1 MGTED
6 GRQWLMNQGRAVFSQ
21 MISFLPDREFRRCV
35 ERYRGDIRLR
45 GFSCWDQYL
54 AMAFAQLTYR
64 ESLRDIEACLR
75 SMQGKLYHLGF
86 RGKVARSTLAD
97 ANESHDWRIF
107 ANFAQVLIGIA
118 RPLHARDP
126 IGVDLEQSLYALD
139 STTIDLCL
147 SLFPWAKFRR
157 RKAAVKMH
165 TLLDLHGNIPTFIR
179 VTSGDVHDV
188 NILDEI
194 MPEAGAFYV
203 MDRGYIDFQR
213 LFVFT
218 LSSAFFV
225 VRTKSN
231 VLLQR
236 RYSHPVDKS
245 TGVRSDQTVILT
257 SFESA
262 SVYPDALRRVSYFD
276 AETNK
281 QLKFLT
287 NNFVL
292 PALTIAQIYKCRW
305 QVELFFKW
313 IKQHLRIKAFYGTSE
328 NAVKTQ
334 IWIAVSVYVL
344 VAIVR
349 KRLGLE
355 ASLYQTL
362 QILSVTLFEKTPILC
377 ALQALD
383 AGANLTENVNQL
395 ILFDL

>member
-1 MGTED
+1 MNL
-6 GRQWLMNQGRAVFSQ
+6 GRTVFSQ
-21 MISFLPDREFRRCV
+21 ITEHLPAYEFQKCV
-35 ERYRGDIRLR
+35 DRYRGDSHFR
-45 GFSCWDQYL
+45 GFSCLDQYL

-75 SMQGKLYHLGF
+75 SVGGKLYHMGL
-86 RGKVARSTLAD
+86 RGKVSRTTLAD

-107 ANFAQVLIGIA
+107 ADFAQILIGIA
-118 RPLHARDP
+118 RPLHLHDP
-126 IGVDLEQSLYALD
+126 IGVDLDQSLYALD

-147 SLFPWAKFRR
+147 SLFPWAKFRKH
-157 RKAAVKMH
+157 KAAVKMH

-179 VTSGDVHDV
+179 VTSGAVHDV
-188 NILDEI
+188 NLLDEI

-225 VRTKSN
+225 VRSKSN

-245 TGVRSDQTVILT
+245 TGVRSDHTVIL
-257 SFESA
+257 SA
-262 SVYPDALRRVSYFD
+262 IDSAKVYPDALRRVSYLDVKTRKRF
-276 AETNK
+276 
-281 QLKFLT
+281 KFLT
-287 NNFVL
+287 NNFTL
-292 PALTIAQIYKCRW
+292 PALTIAQIYKSRW
-305 QVELFFKW
+305 AIELFFKW

-355 ASLYQTL
+355 TSLYQIL
-362 QILSVTLFEKTPILC
+362 QILSVTLFEKTPILQ
-377 ALQALD
+377 ALQAHDSQSDLLD
-383 AGANLTENVNQL
+383 HANQF

>member
-1 MGTED
+1 MNS
-6 GRQWLMNQGRAVFSQ
+6 GRTVFSQ
-21 MISFLPDREFRRCV
+21 LIEHLPHKEFQKCV
-35 ERYRGDIRLR
+35 ARYRGDRYAKN
-45 GFSCWDQYL
+45 FSCWDQYL

-64 ESLRDIEACLR
+64 ESLRDIETCLGAVA
-75 SMQGKLYHLGF
+75 GKLYHMGF
-86 RGKVARSTLAD
+86 HASVARSTLAD
-97 ANESHDWRIF
+97 ANESRDWRIY
-107 ANFAQVLIGIA
+107 ADFAQTLIGTA
-118 RPLHARDP
+118 RTLYARDP
-126 IGVDLEQSLYALD
+126 LGVDLEQSLYALD

-179 VTSGDVHDV
+179 VTSGNVHDV
-188 NILDEI
+188 NLLDEI
-194 MPEAGAFYV
+194 LPEAGAFYV
-203 MDRGYIDFQR
+203 MDRAYIDFQR

-225 VRTKSN
+225 VRAKSN

-276 AETNK
+276 AVTNK
-281 QLKFLT
+281 RLKFLT

-344 VAIVR
+344 VAILR
-349 KRLGLE
+349 KRLRLQ

-377 ALQALD
+377 ALQAID
-383 AGANLTENVNQL
+383 GEANFNENVNQL
-395 ILFDL
+395 ILFDF

>member
-1 MGTED
+1 MGGRD
-6 GRQWLMNQGRAVFSQ
+6 SRQWLMNQGRTVFSQ
-21 MISFLPDREFRRCV
+21 LISFLPDREFRRCV
-35 ERYRGDIRLR
+35 ERYQGDIRLR

-64 ESLRDIEACLR
+64 GSLRDIEACLR
-75 SMQGKLYHLGF
+75 SVQGKLYHLGF

-107 ANFAQVLIGIA
+107 ADFAQVLIAIA
-118 RPLHARDP
+118 RPLYARDP

-188 NILDEI
+188 NLLDEI
-194 MPEAGAFYV
+194 LPEAGAFYV

-213 LFVFT
+213 LFIFA

-276 AETNK
+276 AVTNK
-281 QLKFLT
+281 RLKFLT
-287 NNFVL
+287 NNFAL

-344 VAIVR
+344 VAIIR

-355 ASLYQTL
+355 ASLYQML
-362 QILSVTLFEKTPILC
+362 QILSVTLLEKTPISC
-377 ALQALD
+377 ALQAID
-383 AGANLTENVNQL
+383 VEANFAENVNQL
-395 ILFDL
+395 ILFDF